1 MILVLAHIKAQFT
14 FTPTHYENVFL
25 CWSNVSEVSKRK
37 PVQKQYHHYAVL
49 QYYSVQFL
57 HLRTNCQRIVHRRP
71 SKHFAS
77 FAFRHCFANEIDLNC
92 FKLLD
97 LYPRAKE
104 ATQRDIALAHWL
116 DEHCFHLQFASVH
129 TIPNNVRMFINS
141 TILKNVTDIDKKI
154 PLCLHT
160 HTSK

>member
-1 MILVLAHIKAQFT
+1 MCSSGV
-14 FTPTHYENVFL
+14 
-25 CWSNVSEVSKRK
+25 
-37 PVQKQYHHYAVL
+37 
-49 QYYSVQFL
+49 QYYSVPFL
-57 HLRTNCQRIVHRRP
+57 HLRTNCQRICYRRP

-77 FAFRHCFANEIDLNC
+77 IAFGHCFANEIDLNC

-104 ATQRDIALAHWL
+104 ATQRDIALALH
-116 DEHCFHLQFASVH
+116 EHCFHLQFASVH

-154 PLCLHT
+154 PLCLPTRIQVNVHAQ
-160 HTSK
+160 